1 LTPSLKVNEEIR
13 KGNIAVGLMAF
24 LLSIGVSLVVGAAL
38 VR

>member
-1 LTPSLKVNEEIR
+1 VNDEIQQ
-13 KGNIAVGLMAF
+13 GNIAVGLLAF